1 MLSYC
6 ANFTNIYI
14 KLANYFFTV
23 FYSNIMQKINNFN
36 YNKQTFKAGL
46 TKQIKNEINSCNT
59 QKISNELLKLN
70 IKSDFKENKVIAWCA
85 LQCTKL
91 IMEINNRYGLN
102 LALPNGIFVEDFNL
116 LNVNNRDAFGFMNFA
131 PTFLHSDK
139 KIITPEKTIF
149 FNEFKDM
156 NYKSGNKI
164 WEQADEIADMN
175 FENRSATTDFFLE
188 TFLHE
193 FAHVIHEGNMQTKIH
208 NGSNLVN
215 IIISMLKNQ
224 NPAFQKLRPKISEN
238 ICRYATTNQL
248 EMTACDLTKL
258 ILDNTSKEKLLPIK
272 NFTNNS
278 PYEKQSFFNNFFNK
292 KDKLDKLLKK
302 TWNGTQ
308 NLK

>member
-1 MLSYC
+1 
-6 ANFTNIYI
+6 
-14 KLANYFFTV
+14 
-23 FYSNIMQKINNFN
+23 MQKINNFN

-91 IMEINNRYGLN
+91 IMEINNRYCLN

-116 LNVNNRDAFGFMNFA
+116 LNVNNRDALGFMNFA

-164 WEQADEIADMN
+164 WEQSDEIADSN

-193 FAHVIHEGNMQTKIH
+193 FAHVIHEGNMQKEIH
-208 NGSNLVN
+208 NGSDL
-215 IIISMLKNQ
+215 IKTILSMIKSQNQ
-224 NPAFQKLRPKISEN
+224 TFQKLQPKISEK
-238 ICRYATTNQL
+238 ISQYAAINQL
-248 EMTACDLTKL
+248 ELIACDLSKR
-258 ILDNTSKEKLLPIK
+258 ILSITSKETLQPID
-272 NFTNNS
+272 NFIINS
-278 PYEKQSFFNNFFNK
+278 PYEKQNFFNNLFNR

-302 TWNGTQ
+302 TWNETQ
-308 NLK
+308 NLKQE

>member
-1 MLSYC
+1 
-6 ANFTNIYI
+6 
-14 KLANYFFTV
+14 
-23 FYSNIMQKINNFN
+23 MQKINNFN

-116 LNVNNRDAFGFMNFA
+116 LNVNNRDALGFMNFA

-149 FNEFKDM
+149 FNEFKDK
-156 NYKSGNKI
+156 NYKGGNRL
-164 WEQADEIADMN
+164 WEQTDEIADSK

-193 FAHVIHEGNMQTKIH
+193 FAHVIHEGNIQIKIH
-208 NGSNLVN
+208 NGLDLVN
-215 IIISMLKNQ
+215 IIASMQNGE
-224 NPAFQKLRPKISEN
+224 NPAFKKLQSKISAR
-238 ICRYATTNQL
+238 ICQYATTNQL
-248 EMTACDLTKL
+248 EMTACDLTKR
-258 ILDNTSKEKLLPIK
+258 ILDNASRNTLQPID
-272 NFTNNS
+272 NFTRNS
-278 PYEKQSFFNNFFNK
+278 PYKVKNIFREIFTLNNTFNE
-292 KDKLDKLLKK
+292 LLQN
-302 TWNGTQ
+302 TWNGK
-308 NLK
+308 LK

>member
-1 MLSYC
+1 MAKFSFSGF
-6 ANFTNIYI
+6 N
-14 KLANYFFTV
+14 
-23 FYSNIMQKINNFN
+23 SNIMQNINNFSS
-36 YNKQTFKAGL
+36 NKTTFRAGL
-46 TKQIKNEINSCNT
+46 SKQIKSEINSCDIR
-59 QKISNELLKLN
+59 KISNELRNFN
-70 IKSDFKENKVIAWCA
+70 IESNFKGNKVIAWCA

-91 IMEINNRYGLN
+91 ITEINNRYSLN
-102 LALPNGIFVEDFNL
+102 FALPRGIFVEDFNR
-116 LNVNNRDAFGFMNFA
+116 LNVNNQDAFGFMNFA

-156 NYKSGNKI
+156 NYKGGNKI

-208 NGSNLVN
+208 NGSILVN

-308 NLK
+308 NLKQE

>member
-1 MLSYC
+1 
-6 ANFTNIYI
+6 
-14 KLANYFFTV
+14 
-23 FYSNIMQKINNFN
+23 MQKINNFN

-46 TKQIKNEINSCNT
+46 TKQIKSEINSCDT
-59 QKISNELLKLN
+59 QKISNELRKLN
-70 IKSDFKENKVIAWCA
+70 IESDFKENKVVAWCA

-91 IMEINNRYGLN
+91 ITEINNRYCLN
-102 LALPNGIFVEDFNL
+102 LALPKGIFVEDFSH
-116 LNVNNRDAFGFMNFA
+116 LNVERKDAFGFMNFV

-139 KIITPEKTIF
+139 RIITPEKTIF

-238 ICRYATTNQL
+238 ICQYATTNQL

-308 NLK
+308 NLKQE